1 MEQFSLKEYLKNP
14 KRKII
19 TRNGYPARIICTDAD
34 SGYCVIGLV
43 YTSNR
48 EEVAVSYYANGTR
61 WTDSDSESDLF
72 FASEKKVC
80 SFKRGDR
87 VLARD
92 SDTSWNFDYFDSYR
106 EESFYPYICKYTSY
120 EQCIPLNEHTWKL
133 LGTTNEYN
141 ED

>member
-72 FASEKKVC
+72 FAPEMRTGWINIYHYDGVGNANASRRIFNTKEEAIASESKG
-80 SFKRGDR
+80 RI
-87 VLARD
+87 
-92 SDTSWNFDYFDSYR
+92 DTIKIEW
-106 EESFYPYICKYTSY
+106 EE
-120 EQCIPLNEHTWKL
+120 
-133 LGTTNEYN
+133 
-141 ED
+141 